1 MRVYFQIGANTGAD
15 TFQRKVR
22 NEKPDLTILVEPNA
36 EFESV
41 IRSNYAGVPN
51 VYILSKAIYY
61 ENKPVSLFIPAK
73 RGVYGTRADNG
84 FTYEHTHFSLVPMND
99 WGDKSDMVELKT
111 DGITFD
117 TVCRVF
123 GLTAIDYL
131 QIDTEGFDSEI
142 LKIIDLSKVD
152 IRQIRYEQWNFESKE
167 FTRHN
172 TDRAQSLGKG
182 GMREVEEKLTRAGY
196 LIREIRDEDGQDWV
210 ATKT

>member
-1 MRVYFQIGANTGAD
+1 MRVYFQIGTNSGAD

-22 NEKPDLTILVEPNA
+22 AEKPDLTILVEPNVA
-36 EFESV
+36 YEPT

-61 ENKPVSLFIPAK
+61 ENKPVSLYIPAK
-73 RGVYGTRADNG
+73 RGVFGTRADNG
-84 FTYEHTHFSLVPMND
+84 HVYQDTHYSLVPMND

-111 DGITFD
+111 DGVSFD
-117 TVCRVF
+117 TICKAF
-123 GLTAIDYL
+123 GITAIDYL

-142 LKIIDLSKVD
+142 IKMIDLSK
-152 IRQIRYEQWNFESKE
+152 INIKMIRYEQWNFESKE

-196 LIREIRDEDGQDWV
+196 MIREIRDEDGQDWL
-210 ATKT
+210 ATKA